1 MWGRCQHG
9 FLTRT
14 EKLALLSLTSTRNI
28 IVDLLLQ
35 QLGIYMPQPI
45 NERFEP
51 KRPPAPKQPPNK
63 GK

>member
-1 MWGRCQHG
+1 MWAVLSNG

-14 EKLALLSLTSTRNI
+14 AKLALLSLTSTRNI
-28 IVDLLLQ
+28 IVDLLPQ